1 MTYANLKEKARRILD
16 PLVTLFAKLRIHPS
30 ALTITGFLLSCLAAY
45 LFAFDFFRWAG
56 ITLIVS
62 SLFDAIDGAVARR
75 NDQVSDFG
83 AFLDSTM
90 DRFSEFAVFL
100 GIFIHYIRIGHWF
113 LVFVTFFALF
123 GSGMVSYTRARAE
136 GLGIRCTVGV
146 FDRTLRITTIVVG
159 ALLGRFIFGYF
170 LLLLA
175 AFTQFTVI
183 QRIIHVR
190 KELRHTERR
199 NNV

>member
-16 PLVTLFAKLRIHPS
+16 PLVTLFAKLHIHPS

-45 LFAFDFFRWAG
+45 LFAFDFFRWAA
-56 ITLIVS
+56 IALIVS

-113 LVFVTFFALF
+113 LVFVTLFALF

-136 GLGIRCTVGV
+136 GLGIRCAVGF

-183 QRIIHVR
+183 QRIIHVK

-199 NNV
+199 NNA

>member
-1 MTYANLKEKARRILD
+1 MTYSGLKKKARKILD
-16 PLVTLFAKLRIHPS
+16 PLITLFAKLHIHPS
-30 ALTITGFLLSCLAAY
+30 ALTITGFVVSCFSAY
-45 LFAFDFFRWAG
+45 LFAFDLIRWAG
-56 ITLIVS
+56 ITLIVA

-75 NDQVSDFG
+75 NNQVSDFG

-90 DRFSEFAVFL
+90 DRFSEFAIFL
-100 GIFIHYIRIGHWF
+100 GIFIHYIRIEHWF
-113 LVFVTFFALF
+113 LVFVTLFSLF

-136 GLGIRCTVGV
+136 GLGVRCAVGF
-146 FDRTLRITTIVVG
+146 FDRTMRITFIVVG

-183 QRIIHVR
+183 QRVIHVR
-190 KELRHTERR
+190 KELRQNERR
-199 NNV
+199 NNA

>member
-1 MTYANLKEKARRILD
+1 MTYSVLKGKARRILD
-16 PLVTLFAKLRIHPS
+16 PVVGLFAKLHIHPS
-30 ALTITGFLLSCLAAY
+30 ALTITGFVVSCFAAY

-56 ITLIVS
+56 VALIAA
-62 SLFDAIDGAVARR
+62 SLFDAIDGAVARK
-75 NDQVSDFG
+75 NDQVTDFG
-83 AFLDSTM
+83 AFLDSTI

-100 GIFIHYIRIGHWF
+100 GIFIHYVRIENWF
-113 LVFVTFFALF
+113 LVFVTLFALF

-136 GLGIRCTVGV
+136 GLGITCAVGF
-146 FDRTLRITTIVVG
+146 FDRTMRITVIVIG

-183 QRIIHVR
+183 QRIIHV
-190 KELRHTERR
+190 KKALRQNERR
-199 NNV
+199 NNA